1 MEAIG
6 QADSIEKINDE
17 LDSAKEDIQ
26 NVIDQKDG
34 VLDTLKE
41 NAKKNIDEARDAI
54 QTESQLPDE
63 VVAMAKEQIDAV
75 HLHRQQ
81 GCCFRIL
88 PSNSLTGYRAV
99 FSFHCFLLCFSQLR
113 YRYISFHY
121 SVL

>member
-54 QTESQLPDE
+54 QTERLLQNRGITMGKRMISL
-63 VVAMAKEQIDAV
+63 IC
-75 HLHRQQ
+75 Q
-81 GCCFRIL
+81 GH
-88 PSNSLTGYRAV
+88 P
-99 FSFHCFLLCFSQLR
+99 
-113 YRYISFHY
+113 
-121 SVL
+121 

>member
-63 VVAMAKEQIDAV
+63 VV
-75 HLHRQQ
+75 
-81 GCCFRIL
+81 C
-88 PSNSLTGYRAV
+88 
-99 FSFHCFLLCFSQLR
+99 
-113 YRYISFHY
+113 
-121 SVL
+121 